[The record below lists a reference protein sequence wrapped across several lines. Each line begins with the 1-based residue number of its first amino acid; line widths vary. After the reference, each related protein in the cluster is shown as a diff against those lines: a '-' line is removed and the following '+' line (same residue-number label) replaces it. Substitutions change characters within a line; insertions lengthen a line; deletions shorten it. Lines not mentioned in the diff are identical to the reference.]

1 MHISFDKIF
10 DNLITAVLVINT
22 RFEVQYANQATL
34 GFLKTGRKQLY
45 NYPINEFILFSSL
58 NKSRFLNALNDHENF
73 SENEVEICLSDETVL
88 LFDIGVSYLNQDNNE
103 LFLIE
108 AKHIDQQRRISKE
121 NQQAAQQS
129 AAKQLVRGLAHEIK
143 NPLGGIRGAAQLL
156 AMELDSEDQ
165 SEYTQMIIKQSDRLR
180 ELVDRLLGPNSLP
193 QFTVQNIH
201 ATIEA
206 VLQLVKAYNKFNIN
220 IGRDYDPSIP
230 DLSIDANMIQQALLN
245 IIKNA
250 MQALEEANAN
260 LPKIKIKTRVAR
272 QQVVQGKKH
281 PLCAVIYIDDNG
293 PGIPKSLRDT
303 LFYPMVTSRKNGSG
317 LGLSIAQT
325 LLEHHQGKIEL
336 ESRHGR
342 TEFSIILPIT
352 KTGDD
357 S

>member
-1 MHISFDKIF
+1 MCIRD
-10 DNLITAVLVINT
+10 
-22 RFEVQYANQATL
+22 R
-34 GFLKTGRKQLY
+34 
-45 NYPINEFILFSSL
+45 
-58 NKSRFLNALNDHENF
+58 
-73 SENEVEICLSDETVL
+73 
-88 LFDIGVSYLNQDNNE
+88 
-103 LFLIE
+103 
-108 AKHIDQQRRISKE
+108 
-121 NQQAAQQS
+121 
-129 AAKQLVRGLAHEIK
+129 LVRGLAHEIK

-201 ATIEA
+201 APIEA
-206 VLQLVKAYNKFNIN
+206 VLQLVKADNKFNIN
-220 IGRDYDPSIP
+220 IVRDYDPSIP